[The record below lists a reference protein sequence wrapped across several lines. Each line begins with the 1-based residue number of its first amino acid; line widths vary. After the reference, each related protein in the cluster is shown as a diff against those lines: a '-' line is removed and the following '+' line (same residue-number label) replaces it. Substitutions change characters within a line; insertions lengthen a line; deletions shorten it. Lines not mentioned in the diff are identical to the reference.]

1 MGISVTFSDALT
13 ALKKGE
19 KIARRGWN
27 RNSGPTH
34 REGMWLTL
42 VWPSEMVVGGQHQVL
57 PSWIA
62 IRTAGGLEHR
72 SVFVPWTASQTD
84 MLSDDWE
91 IV

>member
-1 MGISVTFSDALT
+1 
-13 ALKKGE
+13 
-19 KIARRGWN
+19 
-27 RNSGPTH
+27 
-34 REGMWLTL
+34 
-42 VWPSEMVVGGQHQVL
+42 MVVGGQHQVL